1 MCVLVTTGQFKIAIM
16 KNLRTINSD
25 YLPRI
30 LIIDDQYGRSL
41 RDGTQNDLRHTW
53 RRTHGLMDETGDA
66 SSSKTKPQG
75 KTIARA
81 VFFSGQTPSPVGIG
95 DKIANDLPGIL
106 EAIRKGWECTPQDRW
121 ACVLVDMKFV
131 TGTVTKESSE
141 DESGAPT
148 GNKAGQAATEYFGL
162 EIIEAIKTEYPDL
175 PVVILSSNKQNQDAI
190 SERYELQGVKVFI
203 DKQCTPEELQNYI
216 WDEGLVPDEL
226 KLSLGYSLPLLKA
239 LRLAR
244 KVARSRDSVLI
255 RGETGTGKQPL
266 ALYLMQWSAKL
277 TNGPQLEFNCA
288 TLQSEIGGSQLF
300 GHLKGTFTHA
310 ISDTTGI
317 IDAADGGDLFLD
329 ELALLNLEG
338 QEKLLKVIE
347 NKKLT
352 RLGETPDKYR
362 EVDVR
367 IIGGTNANLEQMVAD
382 GRFKHDWLHR
392 LNVVSIDLPPLR
404 ERFDDLELIVNGLI
418 QKHDKQD
425 RPRKIGTGLLEH
437 LKTYSW
443 PGNIREL
450 ENMIKR
456 DCIQS
461 PTGQHLLPRDM
472 PLPITVPPDNRPG
485 RPVTAQNGFV
495 GQEIIARDGAF
506 PSSISANPEMSV
518 GDFVEFLENVRFTVE
533 SDEELRGIF
542 SSGKDV
548 LGKYDK
554 ASNIVITRLVLLAL
568 EKCVSAADAREL
580 NFNFSKTIQLLVDAG
595 VKTTK
600 FNRFVETHCL
610 SLEGPVGEQF
620 KRAWEK
626 KKAST
631 KPKNETTA

>member
-1 MCVLVTTGQFKIAIM
+1 MTT
-16 KNLRTINSD
+16 LRTIDSE

-41 RDGTQNDLRHTW
+41 KDGTQNDLRHTW
-53 RRTHGLMDETGDA
+53 RRTHGLIDETDDA
-66 SSSKTKPQG
+66 SASKTKPQG

-95 DKIANDLPGIL
+95 DVIANDLPGIL
-106 EAIRKGWECTPQDRW
+106 ETVREGWECAPQDRW
-121 ACVLVDMKFV
+121 ACVLVDLEFV
-131 TGTVTKESSE
+131 TGTVTHKSSM

-148 GNKAGQAATEYFGL
+148 GDSTGQAATEYFGL
-162 EIIEAIKTEYPDL
+162 EIIEAIKTAYPDL

-190 SERYELQGVKVFI
+190 SERYEEQGVKVFI
-203 DKQCTPEELQNYI
+203 DKQCTAEELQNYI

-226 KLSLGYSLPLLKA
+226 KLSLGYSLSLLKA

-266 ALYLMQWSAKL
+266 ALYLMQWSAKI

-288 TLQSEIGGSQLF
+288 NLQSEIGGSQLF

-329 ELALLNLEG
+329 ELALLSLEG
-338 QEKLLKVIE
+338 QAKLLKVIE
-347 NKKLT
+347 DKKLT

-362 EVDVR
+362 EVNVR

-382 GRFKHDWLHR
+382 GRFKHDLLHR
-392 LNVVSIDLPPLR
+392 LRVVSIDLPPLR

-418 QKHDKQD
+418 RKHDKQE
-425 RPRKIGTGLLEH
+425 RPRKIGSGLLDH

-450 ENMIKR
+450 ENLIKR

-472 PLPITVPPDNRPG
+472 PLPIQIAADKPTA
-485 RPVTAQNGFV
+485 RPVTAQNARD
-495 GQEIIARDGAF
+495 GQEIVARDLAF
-506 PSSISANPEMSV
+506 PASISGNVEMSV
-518 GDFVEFLENVRFTVE
+518 RDFIKFLENVRFTVK

-542 SSGKDV
+542 SSGKGV
-548 LGKYDK
+548 LGKYEQ
-554 ASNIVITRLVLLAL
+554 ASNVVITRLVLLAL
-568 EKCVSAADAREL
+568 EHCVSAADAREL

-610 SLEGPVGEQF
+610 SLEGPVGDQF
-620 KRAWEK
+620 RLAWER

-631 KPKNETTA
+631 KPKNKTTA